1 MEAGY
6 HGRGGSLRS
15 FSLSLVSRFCVIAE
29 RNDPLNCGSRTL
41 ARGKFFFF
49 FFFFIFKRIKFHLS
63 KKREKERDRLK
74 IIARHF
80 ENSRLFFPIVNWR
93 ESGQRRHGDRMK
105 LTHHLLSTAFYPS
118 RFPTRRDTPLS
129 LFFWFELNP
138 SSDQGRRVFFLLLVE
153 GQGWRE

>member
-1 MEAGY
+1 MKTRAIKACTRRCSLGRPLHALCTRTVRTLIDPTRFANPGCSRRPDRNNYHSGRWSFSPIFLDSTKQWNKAISHERTMEAGY

-63 KKREKERDRLK
+63 KKRERERE
-74 IIARHF
+74 I
-80 ENSRLFFPIVNWR
+80 
-93 ESGQRRHGDRMK
+93 G
-105 LTHHLLSTAFYPS
+105 
-118 RFPTRRDTPLS
+118 
-129 LFFWFELNP
+129 
-138 SSDQGRRVFFLLLVE
+138 
-153 GQGWRE
+153 

>member
-15 FSLSLVSRFCVIAE
+15 FSLSRFSFLCH
-29 RNDPLNCGSRTL
+29 R
-41 ARGKFFFF
+41 
-49 FFFFIFKRIKFHLS
+49 
-63 KKREKERDRLK
+63 REKRSAQLWISYIGERKIFLFFLLLHFQAHQVSSLKEERERERDRLK
-74 IIARHF
+74 IITRHF

-129 LFFWFELNP
+129 LFF
-138 SSDQGRRVFFLLLVE
+138 LV
-153 GQGWRE
+153 RT